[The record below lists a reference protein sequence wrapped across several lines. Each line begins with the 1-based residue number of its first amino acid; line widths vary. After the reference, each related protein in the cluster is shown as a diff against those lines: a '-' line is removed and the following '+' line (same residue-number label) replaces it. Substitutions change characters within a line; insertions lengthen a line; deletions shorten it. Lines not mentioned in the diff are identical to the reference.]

1 MEKKVFTLFLPLPNT
16 FLHPIHSIRLSRI
29 VQNLPGL
36 LKISQNERGTYV
48 ILVFATVGHAEKA
61 QRQIIESGNMCGRY
75 IMDAVLSADANV
87 VKVKAP
93 VSGWP
98 MIEIY
103 QSKTEECK
111 MNKIVTCE
119 QVSNGHP
126 DKICDQISD
135 AIVTECL
142 KNDRSSRVAIET
154 MIKDKHVIIAG
165 ELTSSYKPDYMKI
178 VNDVFKRIGFEKLGY
193 SIIDGLHVQT
203 YVGQQSADIARG
215 VDRKN
220 PEEQGAGDQGMMY
233 GYATNETLEM
243 LPLPFALATRFLQKL
258 RDYEGSLS
266 HKLYADAKAQVSF
279 DYDTHRIDTFLC
291 SVHHSED
298 VTIEEI
304 KAKVGDLMIE
314 TAQEYGLATDFK
326 ILVNPTGKFTVG
338 GPFADSGLTG
348 RKLACDTY
356 GGIGHIGGGAM
367 SGKDPSKVDRSGAY
381 MARKIAKAIV
391 KTGYADRCEVQIAYA
406 IGIAKPV
413 SVNIETFGTAHVDQG
428 TIEKLVTEGF
438 DLTPNGIIHDLKL
451 LDVDYNQVSAYG
463 HFGKADLPWEE

>member
-1 MEKKVFTLFLPLPNT
+1 MKDKVFTLLVPMPNPVT
-16 FLHPIHSIRLSRI
+16 HPILSMRLTRI
-29 VQNLPGL
+29 IQNLPGL
-36 LKISQNERGTYV
+36 LMMSPEEKTAW

-61 QRQIIESGNMCGRY
+61 QRQIVDSGNMCGRY
-75 IMDAVLSADANV
+75 IMEAVLSSDSKV
-87 VKVKAP
+87 VRVKAP
-93 VSGWP
+93 VSCWP
-98 MIEIY
+98 AGEIFRA
-103 QSKTEECK
+103 KTEGYK
-111 MNKIVTCE
+111 MNNIVTCE

-135 AIVTECL
+135 AVVTECL
-142 KNDRSSRVAIET
+142 KHDRNSRVAIET
-154 MIKDKHVIIAG
+154 MIKDNHVIIAG
-165 ELTSSYKPDYMKI
+165 ELTSSYQPDYMKI
-178 VNDVFKRIGFEKLGY
+178 IDDVFRRIGFEHLGY
-193 SIIDGLHVQT
+193 SINGLEVHIF
-203 YVGQQSADIARG
+203 VGQQSADIAQG
-215 VDRKN
+215 VDRKI
-220 PEEQGAGDQGMMY
+220 PDEQGAGDQGMMY

-258 RDYEGSLS
+258 RDYEGTLK

-279 DYDTHRIDTFLC
+279 DYDAHKIDTFLC

-298 VTIEEI
+298 VTIDEI

-314 TAQEYGLATDFK
+314 TAQEYGLDTHFK

-338 GPFADSGLTG
+338 GPYADSGLTG

-428 TIEKLVTEGF
+428 TIEKLVTEGY
-438 DLTPNGIIHDLKL
+438 DLTPNGIIKDLRL
-451 LDVDYNQVSAYG
+451 LDVDYNQVSSYG
-463 HFGKADLPWEE
+463 HFGKTGLPWEE